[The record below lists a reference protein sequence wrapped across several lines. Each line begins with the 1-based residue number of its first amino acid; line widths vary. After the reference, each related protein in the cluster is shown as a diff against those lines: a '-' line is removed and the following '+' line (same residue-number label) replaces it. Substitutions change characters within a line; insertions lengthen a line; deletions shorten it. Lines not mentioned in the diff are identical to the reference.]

1 MDGVVWFIIF
11 WLFLLTVLII
21 VFGVLLS
28 LNKID
33 FGPTGPTGPAG
44 PTQGMTGPTGPTGPA
59 TGPGSLGNLG
69 LISSSNIN
77 LSNNV
82 ALGNVTPLQLIE
94 GGNTPQIVKFML
106 TTTSFI
112 YDGNGTFTLTPGTYS
127 INTTVVYNNTNNNN
141 TKSLTIWLRDT
152 DTNVVSTS
160 DLLDSPSIINMPPA
174 ISLTKNIT
182 FNVTN
187 KNKLSVLTWHDGIT
201 MESITNVSTIML
213 TKL

>member
-1 MDGVVWFIIF
+1 MDGIGWFVIL

-59 TGPGSLGNLG
+59 SGNIG

-94 GGNTPQIVKFML
+94 GGSSPQIVKFTL

-112 YDGNGTFTLTPGTYS
+112 YDGSGTFTLTPGTYS

-141 TKSLTIWLRDT
+141 TKSLAIWLRDT
-152 DTNVVSTS
+152 DTNIVSTS

-182 FNVTN
+182 FNVTT
-187 KNKLSVLTWHDGIT
+187 KNKLSVLTWHDGTT
-201 MESITNVSTIML
+201 MESITNISTIML